1 MRGGEGGATVTSIQR
16 DHAPINTDEERRE
29 RALTDEDIAALA
41 DALERTLTDRFYH
54 NLGRGFWGLIWR
66 GMILAGMALAAYGYE
81 KGH

>member
-29 RALTDEDIAALA
+29 RALTDEDIDALA
-41 DALERTLTDRFYH
+41 EALERTLSDRFYH